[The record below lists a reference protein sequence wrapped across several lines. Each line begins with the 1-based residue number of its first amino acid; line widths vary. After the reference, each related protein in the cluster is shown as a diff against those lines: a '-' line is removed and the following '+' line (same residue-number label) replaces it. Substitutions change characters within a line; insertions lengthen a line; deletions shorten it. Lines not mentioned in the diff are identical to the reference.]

1 VFVIFTG
8 AVQCG
13 ELLQDKVPDIFP
25 SAEVQPSMTIFG
37 FNTDVKQG
45 DVVYHVE
52 SQARQSD
59 LLLQT
64 MVFVKGQCVG
74 KHAYSFAEK
83 TLQPGFSDQA
93 MHELLKAQH
102 KSLIDALHEGK
113 MDVVLGSAG
122 DVFDIGGSSLALQWT
137 NPAADSHGASIAM
150 NFNVLDS
157 GQAAAGAEVVVFPCP
172 PASNVVIARAVA
184 DSSGNATLVVPIT
197 EQVAHDSGVIARA
210 MHKGQSA
217 TRKFRFKK

>member
-1 VFVIFTG
+1 
-8 AVQCG
+8 
-13 ELLQDKVPDIFP
+13 
-25 SAEVQPSMTIFG
+25 MTIFG

-113 MDVVLGSAG
+113 MELVLGSAG
-122 DVFDIGGSSLALQWT
+122 EVFDIGGSNLVLKWT
-137 NPAADSHGASIAM
+137 NTAEDSHGASIVM
-150 NFNVLDS
+150 NFHVLDS
-157 GQAAAGAEVVVFPCP
+157 GQAAAGAEVVVSPCP
-172 PASNVVIARAVA
+172 PTSSVVIARAVT

-197 EQVAHDSGVIARA
+197 EQVAHDTGVIARA
-210 MHKGQSA
+210 THNGQSA

>member
-1 VFVIFTG
+1 
-8 AVQCG
+8 
-13 ELLQDKVPDIFP
+13 
-25 SAEVQPSMTIFG
+25 MTIFG
-37 FNTDVKQG
+37 FNTDVKHG

-64 MVFVKGQCVG
+64 LVFVKGQCVG

-83 TLQPGFSDQA
+83 VLQPGFSDEA

-113 MDVVLGSAG
+113 MDLVLGSSG
-122 DVFDIGGSSLALQWT
+122 EVFDIGGSSLVLKWT
-137 NPAADSHGASIAM
+137 NTAAHSSRAGMTMAFH
-150 NFNVLDS
+150 VQDS
-157 GQAAAGAEVVVFPCP
+157 GHPMKGAEIVVFPCP
-172 PASNVVIARAVA
+172 PGGAAVLARALT
-184 DSSGNATLVVPIT
+184 DPSGNATLNFPIT
-197 EQVAHDSGVIARA
+197 AGVEEAGVMVRA
-210 MHKGQSA
+210 THGVKST